1 MFLFSLQVNVNMN
14 PMSIAYKQ
22 SEEDDIQKFQLD
34 RITEP
39 AWNPELET
47 LKHESM
53 FLFFLLNVT
62 ITPISISWMQ
72 TVRGI

>member
-47 LKHESM
+47 LKHENT
-53 FLFFLLNVT
+53 FLFFLLL
-62 ITPISISWMQ
+62 
-72 TVRGI
+72 